1 MVTRSRFPA
10 HPILNDLKERSAMNQ
25 KLVLSLLAAGAL
37 ALSVP
42 AIAQQQK
49 AQAPAAPTAP
59 APAAPAPG
67 TPPAAAPATPPAAA
81 PAPAAQAPAAP
92 KVAIPKNVF
101 VVGQLAG
108 QYLAKDRL
116 IGAKVQNKDG
126 QIIGDI
132 EDLIVGPGNQI
143 VGVVM
148 GTGGFLGVGEKRV
161 GVQLGTL
168 QFTQKDGK
176 QIVVLPAAT
185 KDVLAALPAYKRAE
199 PKKSLT
205 ERAAEKAKEL
215 TDKTKDTA
223 KDAAKA
229 AQEKAAPYIDK
240 AKEAVKPAEKK

>member
-1 MVTRSRFPA
+1 
-10 HPILNDLKERSAMNQ
+10 MNN
-25 KLVLSLLAAGAL
+25 KLALGLLAAGAL
-37 ALSVP
+37 ALSLP

-49 AQAPAAPTAP
+49 APT
-59 APAAPAPG
+59 
-67 TPPAAAPATPPAAA
+67 PATPPAATTPAPTTPPPAATA
-81 PAPAAQAPAAP
+81 PAPVAPVA

-101 VVGQLAG
+101 TVGQLSG

-116 IGAKVQNKDG
+116 IGTKVQNKDG

-132 EDLIVGPGNQI
+132 EDLIVGPGNQV
-143 VGVVM
+143 VGVIM

-161 GVQLGTL
+161 GVQLGAL
-168 QFTQKDGK
+168 VFTQKDGK
-176 QIVVLPAAT
+176 QVVMLPSAT
-185 KDVLAALPAYKRAE
+185 KDVLAAIPAYKRAE
-199 PKKSLT
+199 PKKTLA

-229 AQEKAAPYIDK
+229 AQEKAAPLVDK

>member
-1 MVTRSRFPA
+1 
-10 HPILNDLKERSAMNQ
+10 MNH
-25 KLVLSLLAAGAL
+25 KLALSLLAAGAL
-37 ALSVP
+37 ALSIP
-42 AIAQQQK
+42 AITQQS
-49 AQAPAAPTAP
+49 AQAQTAPAPTAP
-59 APAAPAPG
+59 APATP
-67 TPPAAAPATPPAAA
+67 PPAATPTPPPAATA
-81 PAPAAQAPAAP
+81 PAAAP

-101 VVGQLAG
+101 VIGQLPN

-148 GTGGFLGVGEKRV
+148 GTGGFLGAGEKRI
-161 GVQLGTL
+161 GVQLGAL
-168 QFTQKDGK
+168 QITQKDGK

-185 KDVLAALPAYKRAE
+185 KDVIAALPAYKRAE

-205 ERAAEKAKEL
+205 DRAIEKAKEL

-229 AQEKAAPYIDK
+229 AKDKAQPYVDK
-240 AKEAVKPAEKK
+240 AKEAVKPTEPAKPAEKK